1 MTATNPPVPTSLDPD
16 SLDPDSLDPDSQ
28 DPDSL
33 GFEHVG
39 IKARHR
45 SPHASIDP
53 DRDLGWMRRLLPLIK
68 QHRRPLLIGAVS
80 GVIALVLQVAVPAV
94 VRSAIDSTI
103 SGDRSDLTTW
113 IVVLLCLG
121 LGRFLFGLTYR
132 YSLFQLAWNVETDL
146 RALLYDH
153 LTTLSFSYYDRTQS
167 GQVISRANSDIR
179 SIQLLLAYGPLI
191 MMSGLAF
198 VLAFG
203 FMLTIHVPLTLVALS
218 TLPLVYVFGQKLRTT
233 VFPLTWVSQARMAEL
248 ATIVDENVNGTRVVK
263 SFAAEE
269 RQVNLLARAADHL
282 KWANVEAIKTRA
294 RCNPFIEALPRV
306 GMAMVLLYGGLL
318 AVDGKVSIGTLF
330 AFNAYVIMM
339 QAPFRM
345 FGFIVLQAQRAS
357 ASATR
362 IYEVLDEEPDIA
374 DSPGASD
381 LDRPAGDIE
390 FRDVHFTYPNA
401 APSFD
406 EGVAPRRLP
415 VLTGLNLHIAGGETV
430 AIVGRTGSGK
440 STIARLLARFYEA
453 DSGTITIDGQSIHS
467 VTLTSL
473 RHYVGLVF
481 DEPFLFSSSVRDNI
495 AYGLPNA
502 DLDDVVR
509 AATAAQAHEFITE
522 LGNGYDTV
530 VGERGYT
537 LSGGQRQRIAIART
551 LLENPPIL
559 VLDDATSAIDVTV
572 ESAIHDALHGL
583 LADRTT
589 ILIAHRLSTIALAD
603 RVLLLEGGQVVATG
617 THADLLAHE
626 PRYVQILAEAEPL
639 EPDHSDRG
647 TS

>member
-1 MTATNPPVPTSLDPD
+1 
-16 SLDPDSLDPDSQ
+16 
-28 DPDSL
+28 
-33 GFEHVG
+33 
-39 IKARHR
+39 
-45 SPHASIDP
+45 
-53 DRDLGWMRRLLPLIK
+53 MRRLLPLLK
-68 QHRRPLLIGAVS
+68 QHRRPMTIGAVS
-80 GVIALVLQVAVPAV
+80 GVIALVLQVAVPATA
-94 VRSAIDSTI
+94 RAAIDSTI
-103 SGDRSDLTTW
+103 AGDRSDLTRWTL
-113 IVVLLCLG
+113 ILLGLG
-121 LGRFLFGLTYR
+121 LGRFLLGLTYR

-179 SIQLLLAYGPLI
+179 SMQLLLAYGPLI

-203 FMLTIHVPLTLVALS
+203 FMLTIHVPLTLVAMT

-282 KWANVEAIKTRA
+282 RWANVEAIRTRA
-294 RCNPFIEALPRV
+294 QYNPFIEALPRI
-306 GMAMVLLYGGLL
+306 GMALVLLYGGLL
-318 AVDGKVSIGTLF
+318 AIDGQVSIGTLF

-345 FGFIVLQAQRAS
+345 FGFILLQAQRAS
-357 ASATR
+357 ASASR
-362 IYEVLDEEPDIA
+362 IYEVLDEIPDIA
-374 DSPGASD
+374 DAPDAVD
-381 LDRPAGDIE
+381 MARPQGGIE

-401 APSFD
+401 APSV
-406 EGVAPRRLP
+406 EESSTPQRLP
-415 VLTGLNLHIAGGETV
+415 VLTGLDLSIAPGETV

-453 DSGTITIDGQSIHS
+453 DSGEITIDGRAIDRA
-467 VTLTSL
+467 TLASL
-473 RHYVGLVF
+473 RHHVGLVF

-502 DLDDVVR
+502 DLDDIVQ
-509 AATAAQAHEFITE
+509 AATAAQANEFILE
-522 LGNGYDTV
+522 LGAGYDTV

-572 ESAIHDALHGL
+572 EAAIHDALHGL
-583 LADRTT
+583 LENRTT

-603 RVLLLEGGQVVATG
+603 RVVLLEDGKVVASG
-617 THADLLAHE
+617 THTELLATE
-626 PRYVQILAEAEPL
+626 PRYVNILAEADASE
-639 EPDHSDRG
+639 DDA
-647 TS
+647 